1 MSTARDNQAVTA
13 DLVVPNTDGLVGK
26 VPKVS
31 LPDADG
37 AIQLKS
43 ALSAGEEEESV
54 LEAAAL
60 ERARRRAFELS
71 EIDADIAKQ
80 EVTRGRIALVARDF
94 SFEEAH
100 DRNWDVAKG
109 PRAVAVEFYKVFF
122 SETLPELEAEPR
134 EWLVVDFLKKCW
146 GYFGPA

>member
-1 MSTARDNQAVTA
+1 MISAGLILSTARDNQAVTA

-43 ALSAGEEEESV
+43 ALSAGEEEESA

-60 ERARRRAFELS
+60 ERARR
-71 EIDADIAKQ
+71 
-80 EVTRGRIALVARDF
+80 
-94 SFEEAH
+94 
-100 DRNWDVAKG
+100 
-109 PRAVAVEFYKVFF
+109 
-122 SETLPELEAEPR
+122 
-134 EWLVVDFLKKCW
+134 
-146 GYFGPA
+146 